1 MLDKKKPYGMDL
13 HTDMAFVAAG
23 YNISCRRCEMD
34 KRNRLIAIGLIGVG
48 CMMIFGR
55 WLGFFSIVALLFL
68 FLGVYRTTS
77 GKVKQGYKLLG
88 IGAILLLLDHLVLVL
103 GICLISLGMFFTKS
117 KRVQRKEG
125 FMQKQNF
132 SSRFDWD
139 RSPWVMHSLS
149 SWHILGEADLDL
161 SLAMAEQKETVMLF
175 QGIFGDMDIQLSDDY
190 GIEIE
195 AFVLFGSIEFGNQRD
210 TGMLNRL
217 NWKSPNYESSEYKVK
232 FSVSY
237 LMGDLDVR
245 LS

>member
-1 MLDKKKPYGMDL
+1 
-13 HTDMAFVAAG
+13 
-23 YNISCRRCEMD
+23 MD
-34 KRNRLIAIGLIGVG
+34 KRNRLIAIGLIGIG
-48 CMMIFGR
+48 CVMIFGR
-55 WLGFFSIVALLFL
+55 WIGSFSIIALLFL
-68 FLGVYRTTS
+68 LLGIYRTTS

-88 IGAILLLLDHLVLVL
+88 IGAVLLLLDHLLLVL

-117 KRVQRKEG
+117 KRVQRREG

-139 RSPWVMHSLS
+139 RAPWVMHSLS
-149 SWHILGEADLDL
+149 AWHVLGEANLDL
-161 SLAMAEQKETVMLF
+161 SLAMAEDKETVMLF
-175 QGIFGDMDIQLSDDY
+175 QGIFGDMDIHLSDEY
-190 GIEIE
+190 AVEIE

-217 NWKSPNYESSEYKVK
+217 NWKSANYESCEQKLKISI
-232 FSVSY
+232 SY

>member
-1 MLDKKKPYGMDL
+1 
-13 HTDMAFVAAG
+13 
-23 YNISCRRCEMD
+23 MD

-68 FLGVYRTTS
+68 LLGVYRTTS

-132 SSRFDWD
+132 SSRFD
-139 RSPWVMHSLS
+139 
-149 SWHILGEADLDL
+149 
-161 SLAMAEQKETVMLF
+161 
-175 QGIFGDMDIQLSDDY
+175 
-190 GIEIE
+190 
-195 AFVLFGSIEFGNQRD
+195 
-210 TGMLNRL
+210 
-217 NWKSPNYESSEYKVK
+217 
-232 FSVSY
+232 
-237 LMGDLDVR
+237 
-245 LS
+245 